1 MSKLRQLAIEIFIN
15 SIESLLEFFLSELAN
30 RVVRGIVVD
39 IWKQDG
45 LRKWRLDVLARA
57 AISVT
62 ASSNLKVVNL
72 VSEGEKRRR
81 KVGTNFVVE

>member
-1 MSKLRQLAIEIFIN
+1 MSKLRQLAIEIFIH
-15 SIESLLEFFLSELAN
+15 SIESLLEFFLSELAD

-45 LRKWRLDVLARA
+45 LRKWRLNVLARA

-62 ASSNLKVVNL
+62 ASSNLKVGNL
-72 VSEGEKRRR
+72 VSEGEKRR
-81 KVGTNFVVE
+81 KVGTNFIVE

>member
-1 MSKLRQLAIEIFIN
+1 MSKLRQLAIEIFID

-39 IWKQDG
+39 IRKQDG
-45 LRKWRLDVLARA
+45 LRKWRLNVLARA

-72 VSEGEKRRR
+72 VSEGEKRREKSVR
-81 KVGTNFVVE
+81 TL

>member
-1 MSKLRQLAIEIFIN
+1 MSKLRQLAIEIFID
-15 SIESLLEFFLSELAN
+15 SIKSLLELFLSELAN

-39 IWKQDG
+39 IWKQDS

-72 VSEGEKRRR
+72 VSEGEKRRE
-81 KVGTNFVVE
+81 KSVQTL